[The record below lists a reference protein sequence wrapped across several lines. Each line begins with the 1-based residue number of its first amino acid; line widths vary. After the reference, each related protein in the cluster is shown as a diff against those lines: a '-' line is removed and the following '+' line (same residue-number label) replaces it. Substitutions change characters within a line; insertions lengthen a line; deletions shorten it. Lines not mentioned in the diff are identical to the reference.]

1 MNKIITLFTI
11 ITIFISCADKGI
23 EGYVGEEIVIAA
35 KNPDQTND
43 VDYTWILIEQ
53 PDGSLL
59 NSSDL
64 VSSDGGMK
72 MIFEPDYPGNY
83 IVDVV
88 VSKYGDEISN
98 QSWAF
103 SIENADEVN
112 QDNLKTDTP
121 KNSDPPEDWLN
132 EELSEEDIADETLDD
147 EAFDDNI
154 EEEDYNE
161 SDYENSNQ
169 ENIEASPV
177 VEIPTEVIASP
188 IKKPI
193 LESKP
198 AAKKRIAS
206 IPERTDRYTIQV
218 VSKKLLK
225 DAESYA
231 DKLIGQGFD
240 AYIQKVIFQQ
250 SDQIFYRVRIGSYDN
265 INSAYETA
273 KEVSKQL
280 GMATWV
286 DFVRKEQNTN

>member
-1 MNKIITLFTI
+1 MKKIISLFTI
-11 ITIFISCADKGI
+11 VIIFISCADKGI

-83 IVDVV
+83 IIDVV

-103 SIENADEVN
+103 SIKNADEVIQN
-112 QDNLKTDTP
+112 DIKTDIP
-121 KNSDPPEDWLN
+121 KNSDPDEGWLN
-132 EELSEEDIADETLDD
+132 EELDEQELVNETLED
-147 EAFDDNI
+147 EAYDDNI
-154 EEEDYNE
+154 EIEDYNE
-161 SDYENSNQ
+161 SDYENSIQ
-169 ENIEASPV
+169 ENIQASPV
-177 VEIPTEVIASP
+177 VEVPAEIKASP
-188 IKKPI
+188 IKEPI

-198 AAKKRIAS
+198 APLKRTAS

-231 DKLIGQGFD
+231 DKLISQGYD
-240 AYIQKVIFQQ
+240 AYIQKVILQQ
-250 SDQIFYRVRIGSYDN
+250 SEQIFYRVRIGSYDN